1 MTQDDEFAPGGKES
15 PPGARRLWPELGGA
29 DLDRILEDER
39 GTIRTV
45 PRVNVAHVF
54 GSLCAAVRSKAR

>member
-15 PPGARRLWPELGGA
+15 PPGARRLWPELDGA

-39 GTIRTV
+39 STHH